1 MPGATQTHPDCRGWH
16 RGARPGPCIYGRP
29 WPLWL
34 SRRPDVP
41 SLLKGRGH
49 LRGIPCLW
57 PAAAVHEMGAVRAL
71 FVNRQDCLWLTAP
84 ILPCEPC
91 TPTSFD
97 TCPSLCRWVE
107 RDAARSRQ
115 EAEKWGRGKPNAQEL
130 LMLLGIYFCC
140 LRERTVW
147 GLSTVIQPNDWSGTK

>member
-1 MPGATQTHPDCRGWH
+1 MPGATQTHPTAAAGTEESALGH
-16 RGARPGPCIYGRP
+16 A
-29 WPLWL
+29 LMA
-34 SRRPDVP
+34 
-41 SLLKGRGH
+41 GRGPSDYPGGLMSLH
-49 LRGIPCLW
+49 CWRGEAVSGGS
-57 PAAAVHEMGAVRAL
+57 PACDQLQL
-71 FVNRQDCLWLTAP
+71 FTRWVQCVLFSWIDRTVYGSQPRSC
-84 ILPCEPC
+84 PCEPC

-97 TCPSLCRWVE
+97 TCPALCRWVE